1 MKIELPLIEIEDYIK
16 DNYGVDV
23 KIKFADFN
31 KIEVEYL
38 FGIQIQVVEFTDYT
52 VRFSYDLNWA
62 ANLIAKNAK
71 FFTSDYIDSKILL
84 WDTSNKTF
92 KLNLIKI
99 DALESFLNSFKI
111 KDFCLKDHS
120 LIIEL
125 SK

>member
-62 ANLIAKNAK
+62 ANLIAKMLNFLQVIILIVK
-71 FFTSDYIDSKILL
+71 FFCGIHQIKLL
-84 WDTSNKTF
+84 N
-92 KLNLIKI
+92 
-99 DALESFLNSFKI
+99 
-111 KDFCLKDHS
+111 
-120 LIIEL
+120 
-125 SK
+125 